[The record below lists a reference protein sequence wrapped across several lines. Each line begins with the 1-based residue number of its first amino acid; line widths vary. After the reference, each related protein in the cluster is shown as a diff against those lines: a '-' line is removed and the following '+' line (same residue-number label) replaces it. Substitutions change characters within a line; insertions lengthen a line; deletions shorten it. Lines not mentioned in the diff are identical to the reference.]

1 MRNILMFKE
10 HSGMEEKELTIGEDQ
25 GLSVPEREK
34 VIDIIQTAGEFYEF
48 GEDETWESEEDFLEY
63 VDEVY
68 DFFIIPYSE
77 DGKFPIYRAVAAV
90 EVDLSTYGIGNSWSV
105 DLGAAKT
112 FGSRLGSD
120 IIKIITAT
128 IDPQNIDWEKTIANY
143 VNFTSVGDGDSEWEV
158 HVPDGAKIED
168 ITVTDAKS
176 AKERTL

>member
-1 MRNILMFKE
+1 MRKIMLFEE
-10 HSGMEEKELTIGEDQ
+10 HSQESKIGLTIGEDQ

-34 VIDIIQTAGEFYEF
+34 VIDIIKSAGEFYEF
-48 GEDETWESEEDFLEY
+48 GEDEVWESEEKFLEY

-77 DGKFPIYRAVAAV
+77 DGKFPIYRAVAAD

-112 FGSRLGSD
+112 FGTRLGSD
-120 IIKIITAT
+120 NIKIITAT
-128 IDPQNIDWEKTIANY
+128 IDPQNIDWEETIANY

-168 ITVTDAKS
+168 IVVTDVKRTT
-176 AKERTL
+176 ERTL